1 MSKELN
7 KLIANALSKH
17 SSKSVEIAA
26 KSKPFI
32 GKVKDMHYFI
42 NVDGINN
49 NFVSEPFGRQIDS
62 LKKIEAFKKS
72 AKSAYISIKRT
83 PIAKAFKEFKDLYKP
98 IEFFGATKIND
109 SFKDD
114 SFKIWYTTSEEVAST
129 EIATPNKPKPKGP
142 GRLGKVKPT
151 SSKTVDIRGKVNKKP
166 TSKNLYGDWTSSK
179 IEKTVLGVT
188 DELVASVK
196 SMSLKTNILNFLY
209 GLYKLDVSIIMEYDR
224 DNVTKIVFK
233 NKDIK
238 SIYSYLLEDE

>member
-72 AKSAYISIKRT
+72 AKSTHISIKRT

-114 SFKIWYTTSEEVAST
+114 SFKIWYTTSEEVASI
-129 EIATPNKPKPKGP
+129 EIAAPNKPKSKGP
-142 GRLGKVKPT
+142 GKLGNVKTKETFKRSKEELTASINKDAVEAERLLIKVIDSLTSCINLVRNPT
-151 SSKTVDIRGKVNKKP
+151 ASSIEKAQKKIETAAEYLANDVRNKK
-166 TSKNLYGDWTSSK
+166 SIMNYVINISDDFFEIKNLK
-179 IEKTVLGVT
+179 K
-188 DELVASVK
+188 K
-196 SMSLKTNILNFLY
+196 
-209 GLYKLDVSIIMEYDR
+209 
-224 DNVTKIVFK
+224 
-233 NKDIK
+233 
-238 SIYSYLLEDE
+238 